1 MKEIHNNSGIFQT
14 DKSDQDIYI
23 CGDIH
28 GDYQCL
34 IHCLVDLCKV
44 CEITKIYDDTEY
56 SYTSREYLKWIPKTN
71 SVVIFSGDLIHRKR
85 YEDHVLDDECSDI
98 YIITNLLRL
107 KKEANKYS
115 GDIIIISGNHEIMN
129 IVQPD
134 EDVYTSE
141 KNIQTNIKFFSNK
154 NKVNEYIANSYAW
167 IKLNDILI
175 AHGGLCSDY
184 LSYIDNSTNNKN
196 MEADEIIAYVN
207 NKYREYFH
215 NYDNSTQKEDLDGYN
230 LFIEYDFDNKK
241 KHNMFWCREWGYA
254 GINCDKYE
262 KILKQI
268 NCRKMI
274 IAHCP
279 QFLSPDKPKMI
290 NFECKNNDNPT
301 SKYDVYNL
309 ARIDLGMSRSFE
321 YNQKNNFIYY
331 LSNNYNRKMAVL
343 KLLKSSDGK
352 TLYFNNS
359 SIITYQISCIQYLLL
374 KFGFK
379 YSDWKAK
386 NITSDWIGFGYIDN
400 ILDKLID
407 TNKIIK
413 LQTAGNVNSTN
424 FSSQK
429 VSDEKYSQTY
439 KCVDMSNNINN
450 KYINKNEEETIL
462 MCTLYPL
469 IKIDPYKLNSIDQHN
484 KL

>member
-1 MKEIHNNSGIFQT
+1 MKEIYNNSGIFQT
-14 DKSDQDIYI
+14 DKNDQDIYV

-44 CEITKIYDDTEY
+44 CEITKIYDDKEY
-56 SYTSREYLKWIPKTN
+56 DYKSREYLKWIPKTN

-98 YIITNLLRL
+98 YIITNILRL
-107 KKEANKYS
+107 KKEANKYG

-154 NKVNEYIANSYAW
+154 NRVNEYILNSYAW
-167 IKLNDILI
+167 IKLDDILI

-184 LSYIDNSTNNKN
+184 LSYIDNSISNKN
-196 MEADEIIAYVN
+196 MSGDEIVAYVN
-207 NKYREYFH
+207 NKYREYFN
-215 NYDNSTQKEDLDGYN
+215 NYDNDTQKEDMDGYN
-230 LFIEYDFDNKK
+230 LFIEYDFNNKK

-254 GINCDKYE
+254 GINCDNYE

-290 NFECKNNDNPT
+290 NFECK
-301 SKYDVYNL
+301 SKDANTDVYNL

-331 LSNNYNRKMAVL
+331 LSNNYHRKMAVL
-343 KLLKSSDGK
+343 KLLKSPDGK
-352 TLYFNNS
+352 KLYFNNS
-359 SIITYQISCIQYLLL
+359 SIITNQLSCIQYLLL

-379 YSDWKAK
+379 LTDWVDK
-386 NITSDWIGFGYIDN
+386 NITSDWIGFEYI
-400 ILDKLID
+400 
-407 TNKIIK
+407 NKIIDK
-413 LQTAGNVNSTN
+413 LVDTNNIMNLQTAGNLNSNSTN
-424 FSSQK
+424 IKSK
-429 VSDEKYSQTY
+429 KASDELYSQTY

-462 MCTLYPL
+462 MCTLYPI
-469 IKIDPYKLNSIDQHN
+469 IKINPQRIDSINQHSKLY
-484 KL
+484 